1 MSIIDSLRWK
11 RTLRTASSERLL
23 ALVGDRDAVAVDLHF
38 LPDGSATGTVTVLDG
53 SGIKAE
59 DLPALLA
66 RIDDDFLPGIDL
78 SDHRSFWA
86 QGYPAVMVTDTA
98 FFRNDRY
105 HTKEDTPQTLDY
117 ERMAKVVDGVHA
129 AVRDLAGRR

>member
-59 DLPALLA
+59 DLAALLA

-78 SDHRSFWA
+78 DDGGVTFTVVFARGAESFESARS
-86 QGYPAVMVTDTA
+86 
-98 FFRNDRY
+98 
-105 HTKEDTPQTLDY
+105 
-117 ERMAKVVDGVHA
+117 
-129 AVRDLAGRR
+129 

>member
-59 DLPALLA
+59 EDRKSTRLNSSHTV
-66 RIDDDFLPGIDL
+66 L
-78 SDHRSFWA
+78 S
-86 QGYPAVMVTDTA
+86 
-98 FFRNDRY
+98 
-105 HTKEDTPQTLDY
+105 
-117 ERMAKVVDGVHA
+117 RMPSSA
-129 AVRDLAGRR
+129 